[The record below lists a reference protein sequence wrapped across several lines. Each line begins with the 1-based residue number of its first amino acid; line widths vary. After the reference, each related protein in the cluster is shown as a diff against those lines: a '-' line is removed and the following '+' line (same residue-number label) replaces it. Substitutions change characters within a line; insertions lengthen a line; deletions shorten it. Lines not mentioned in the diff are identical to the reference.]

1 MSAST
6 TRTAAATTTIA
17 KIAYV
22 TRKMQA
28 DFLAILDT
36 YTYDGY
42 SESYAREIIEDIRSL
57 LDEEVLESISFV
69 WTRQYT
75 NTVLDS
81 FRYSVVTGEAT
92 NNNDR
97 SGGVSYRSDLAN
109 ADFKVRLTYNQR
121 WANMS
126 QSERNSI
133 SVDLNVTWGAAGS
146 LNYSNGSWTTE
157 RTYSKDGY
165 GLVRQRFS

>member
-28 DFLAILDT
+28 DFLGILDT

-42 SESYAREIIEDIRSL
+42 SESYAREIIEDIRNL

-92 NNNDR
+92 TNNDR

-121 WANMS
+121 WVNMS

-133 SVDLNVTWGAAGS
+133 YKNLKTDWVAAGS
-146 LNYSNGSWTTE
+146 LNYSGGSWTTE
-157 RTYSKDGY
+157 KTYSRDGY
-165 GLVRQRFS
+165 GVVRERFS

>member
-1 MSAST
+1 
-6 TRTAAATTTIA
+6 
-17 KIAYV
+17 
-22 TRKMQA
+22 MQA

-42 SESYAREIIEDIRSL
+42 SESYAREIIEDIRNL

-92 NNNDR
+92 ANNDR

-121 WANMS
+121 WVNMS
-126 QSERNSI
+126 QFERNSI
-133 SVDLNVTWGAAGS
+133 SVVLNITWGAAGS
-146 LNYSNGSWTTE
+146 LNYNGGSWTTE
-157 RTYSKDGY
+157 KTYSRDGY
-165 GLVRQRFS
+165 GVVRERFS